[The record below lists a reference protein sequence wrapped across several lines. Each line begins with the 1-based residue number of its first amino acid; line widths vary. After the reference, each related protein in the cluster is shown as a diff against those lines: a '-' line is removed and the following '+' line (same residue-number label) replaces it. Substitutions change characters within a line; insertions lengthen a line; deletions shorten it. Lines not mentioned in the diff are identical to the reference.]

1 MSNLSLN
8 FKSIL
13 VLVRCNSLQSLPLYS
28 SVLDLKAL
36 DHFSW
41 KECVLIP
48 CGFYRQAQTAGWG
61 LCHFPAG
68 FLGEIPDSTA

>member
-1 MSNLSLN
+1 MSSLSLN
-8 FKSIL
+8 FEGIP

-41 KECVLIP
+41 KERVLIS
-48 CGFYRQAQTAGWG
+48 CGFYKQAQTAGRVQ
-61 LCHFPAG
+61 CHFLAG
-68 FLGEIPDSTA
+68 FLGQIP